1 MANEFVARKGLISSG
16 SVSVFGAVTASSF
29 KGDGSQLTNLPTANT
44 ALNIDTYTFVGNSV
58 TTNYTLSQS
67 YDVNSLV
74 VSVDGL
80 TQTNILDYSL
90 SGSILNFVSVPP
102 SESNILVRALV
113 NATQNVT
120 GSFSGSFFGI
130 VTSASYALNAGAGSG
145 FPFSGSAVITGSL
158 YVVPTGSVGGITGSV
173 SGALTGTFPY
183 SGLTGTPSGIVS
195 SSAQY
200 PGWVTSSAQVN
211 SGSFTG
217 SFSGSFNGI
226 NLTATSITGSRYTG
240 SFTGSILAN
249 NGVVSGAAQ
258 IPALLPAGTVSSS
271 TQISSITASLATTGS
286 NTFVGTETISGS
298 LLLNADTLI
307 FTGSLSTSGS
317 FSVVGV
323 ITGSIQSAS
332 YVLPSGLP
340 AGTVSSS
347 AQINTGSFTGSLT
360 GSSRFTVLPNI
371 SIQADNHLFFG
382 TGITST
388 YTLSQSY
395 DPSIL
400 TVSVDGMVYA
410 LTEDYTV
417 STNQLNF
424 VVAPPTSSNIFVK
437 GIRLVLT

>member
-16 SVSVFGAVTASSF
+16 SINVSGSVTASFF
-29 KGDGSQLTNLPTANT
+29 KGDGSQLTNIAAITAVSGT
-44 ALNIDTYTFVGNSV
+44 LNIDTYTFVGNGT
-58 TTNYTLSQS
+58 TTNYVLSQS
-67 YDVNSLV
+67 YNANSLF

-80 TQTNILDYSL
+80 TQTNIEDYTVTTNTVS
-90 SGSILNFVSVPP
+90 FVTAPP
-102 SESNILVRALV
+102 SQSNILVRALV
-113 NATQNVT
+113 NVTQNAT

-217 SFSGSFNGI
+217 SF
-226 NLTATSITGSRYTG
+226 
-240 SFTGSILAN
+240 
-249 NGVVSGAAQ
+249 
-258 IPALLPAGTVSSS
+258 
-271 TQISSITASLATTGS
+271 
-286 NTFVGTETISGS
+286 
-298 LLLNADTLI
+298 
-307 FTGSLSTSGS
+307 
-317 FSVVGV
+317 
-323 ITGSIQSAS
+323 
-332 YVLPSGLP
+332 
-340 AGTVSSS
+340 
-347 AQINTGSFTGSLT
+347 TGSLT

-400 TVSVDGMVYA
+400 TVSVDGIVYA